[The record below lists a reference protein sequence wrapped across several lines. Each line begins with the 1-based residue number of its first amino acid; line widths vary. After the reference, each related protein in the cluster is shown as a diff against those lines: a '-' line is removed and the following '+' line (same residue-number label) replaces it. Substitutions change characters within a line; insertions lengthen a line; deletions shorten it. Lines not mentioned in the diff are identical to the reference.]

1 MLKIAILGFGTV
13 GQGVADVIDM
23 NREKLTALLSDEI
36 EIAYILD
43 LREFPEHP
51 LGNKVVHDIAPILSD
66 PEVKV
71 VCEMMGGVHPASDF
85 TKAALLAGKN
95 VVTSNK
101 AVVADCGPELLA
113 LAREKKVRYLFE
125 ASVGG
130 GIPILRP
137 LTGDALA
144 GNEITA
150 IEGILNGT
158 TNYILTEMRDKGTS
172 FEDALATAKKL
183 GYAEADPT
191 ADVEGYDACRKICI
205 LAAVAFGVL
214 IPFEK
219 VECEGITR
227 VTAGDVKNAN
237 ASGASVKLI
246 GRAVKHADGTVALS
260 VSPCAVL
267 GSNPLSHIDDVFNG
281 IAVHGNAVGDL
292 LFYGRGAGKL
302 PTASAVVSDIVDILR
317 CGDKQPAQ
325 TLWNRDESLLVP
337 FTEEDEK
344 LFASTVG
351 TPLKHPLPV

>member
-1 MLKIAILGFGTV
+1 MFKIAILGFGTV
-13 GQGVADVIDM
+13 GQGVADVLTM
-23 NREKLTALLSDEI
+23 NRDKLSALLPDEI

-43 LREFPEHP
+43 LRDFPGHP
-51 LGNKVVHDIAPILSD
+51 LADRVVHDIAPILSD

-137 LTGDALA
+137 MSGDALA
-144 GNEITA
+144 GNRITA
-150 IEGILNGT
+150 VEGILNGT

-172 FEDALATAKKL
+172 FADALASAQKL

-191 ADVEGYDACRKICI
+191 ADVEGHDACRKICI
-205 LAAVAFGVL
+205 LAAVAFGVM

-219 VECEGITR
+219 VACEGITR
-227 VTAGDVKNAN
+227 VTAEDVARAN
-237 ASGASVKLI
+237 ESGASVKLI
-246 GRAVKHADGTVALS
+246 GRAVRHDDGTIALS
-260 VSPCAVL
+260 VSPCAVNA
-267 GSNPLSHIDDVFNG
+267 SNPLSHIDDVFNG
-281 IAVHGNAVGDL
+281 IMVHGNTVGDL
-292 LFYGRGAGKL
+292 LFYGKGAGRL
-302 PTASAVVSDIVDILR
+302 PTASAVVSDVVELLR
-317 CGDKQPAQ
+317 AGDEQPVQ
-325 TLWNRDESLLVP
+325 PQWVRDDSRLVP
-337 FTEEDEK
+337 FTAEDEAA
-344 LFASTVG
+344 FAVSVG
-351 TPLKHPLPV
+351 TPIVHPL